1 MSIITISGTP
11 GSGKSTI
18 GILLKEK
25 TGLDYIYSGQIFREL
40 AKKYRM
46 SLEEFG
52 IYCEINENIDKEL
65 DEKQL
70 IILKKGNVILEGRLA
85 GWIAYK
91 NKIKSFKIM
100 IDADFKTR
108 LKRII
113 KRENG
118 DYSKRRDEL
127 LKREKSEE
135 LRYRKYYD
143 IDIKDTSIYDLI
155 IDSSNKNPNKIIEII
170 IENFER

>member
-25 TGLDYIYSGQIFREL
+25 TGLDYVYSGQIFREL
-40 AKKYRM
+40 AKKYKM

-52 IYCEINENIDKEL
+52 RFCENNEKIDTEL
-65 DEKQL
+65 DDEQL
-70 IILKKGNVILEGRLA
+70 SILKKGDVILEGRLA
-85 GWIAYK
+85 GWIAY
-91 NKIKSFKIM
+91 NNEIDAFKIM

-108 LKRII
+108 INRII

-118 DYSKRRDEL
+118 DYYIRRDEL
-127 LKREKSEE
+127 LKRERSEE
-135 LRYRKYYD
+135 FRYRKYYD

-155 IDSSNKNPNKIIEII
+155 IDSSNKSPEEIIEII
-170 IENFER
+170 IDKIER